1 MNTTTHTTTH
11 TPSDT
16 TASTTAYSTTREDL
30 LDTLR
35 HIVGSQHVLDSK
47 QASERATHFWDSQ
60 GLVAKA
66 LVRPASSNETAKV
79 LQVCHEA
86 GQTVV
91 THGGVTGLVDGNRSN
106 EHDIIVSLER
116 QSAIEHIDPT
126 GRTITVQAGAKLQVV
141 QEKAAESGLQF
152 GLDLGAR
159 GTCTI
164 GGNVSTNAGG
174 LSVLR
179 YGMTREQVLGLEV
192 VLADGTIISSMNAMM
207 KNNAGYDLKQ
217 LFIGSEGTLGIITR
231 VVLRLRAPTPY
242 VETALLAF
250 DNFASITATLQSL
263 DSAFNG
269 TLDAFEVLWQP
280 FYRLNTDPD
289 RSDTVTAPLSR
300 DYPLYAIVERRS
312 ADKLDG
318 IDSVFESALAR
329 LMEGGVLVDAVIAKS
344 AQEAA
349 SIWHIREHI
358 DIALEP
364 DPVFTYDVSLPIA
377 TMEDYVSQLTTELE
391 TMWPEVTL
399 YVYGHLADG
408 NLHILI
414 SPPETNSSTKA
425 AEDTDSAHT
434 SINEATNV
442 EKLHEFCNKLVY
454 TPLQSIGGSISA
466 EHGIGL
472 YKKDYLPLSR
482 NTAELTL
489 MKTLKRTL
497 DPKAILNRGKIFDLD
512 AHLGSE

>member
-1 MNTTTHTTTH
+1 M
-11 TPSDT
+11 
-16 TASTTAYSTTREDL
+16 
-30 LDTLR
+30 
-35 HIVGSQHVLDSK
+35 
-47 QASERATHFWDSQ
+47 
-60 GLVAKA
+60 
-66 LVRPASSNETAKV
+66 
-79 LQVCHEA
+79 CHEA

-231 VVLRLRAPTPY
+231 VVLRLRAPTPH

-312 ADKLDG
+312 ADKQGTEKQDSV
-318 IDSVFESALAR
+318 DSVFEPALAQ
-329 LMEGGVLVDAVIAKS
+329 LMEEGALVDAVIAKS

-377 TMEDYVSQLTTELE
+377 TMEDYVSRLTTELE

-414 SPPETNSSTKA
+414 SPPETDSSTKT

-434 SINEATNV
+434 SINKATYV
-442 EKLHEFCNKLVY
+442 EKLHKLCNKLVY

-472 YKKDYLPLSR
+472 YKKEYLPLSR

-512 AHLGSE
+512 PHLESE

>member
-1 MNTTTHTTTH
+1 M
-11 TPSDT
+11 
-16 TASTTAYSTTREDL
+16 
-30 LDTLR
+30 
-35 HIVGSQHVLDSK
+35 QHVLDSK
-47 QASERATHFWDSQ
+47 QVAERATHFWDSQ
-60 GLVAKA
+60 SLVAKA
-66 LVRPASSNETAKV
+66 LVRPASTDETAKV
-79 LQVCHEA
+79 LKACHEA

-91 THGGVTGLVDGNRSN
+91 THGGVTGLVDGNRSDG
-106 EHDIIVSLER
+106 HDIIVSLER
-116 QSAIEHIDPT
+116 QCAIEQIDPT
-126 GRTITVQAGAKLQVV
+126 GKTMTVQAGAKLQMV
-141 QEKAAESGLQF
+141 QEKAAESGMQF

-179 YGMTREQVLGLEV
+179 YGMAREQVLGLEV
-192 VLADGTIISSMNAMM
+192 VLADGTIISSMNSMM
-207 KNNAGYDLKQ
+207 KNNAGYDLKHM
-217 LFIGSEGTLGIITR
+217 FIGSEGTLGIITR
-231 VVLRLRAPTPY
+231 VVLRLRAPTPRI
-242 VETALLAF
+242 ETALLAF
-250 DNFASITATLQSL
+250 DNFASITASLQTL

-280 FYRLNTDPD
+280 FYRLNTDPG
-289 RSDTVTAPLSR
+289 RSDTITAPLPR
-300 DYPLYAIVERRS
+300 NYPLYAIVERRS
-312 ADKLDG
+312 ADAQHV
-318 IDSVFESALAR
+318 DSVFEPALVQ
-329 LMEGGVLVDAVIAKS
+329 LLEDGTLVDAVIAKS

-349 SIWHIREHI
+349 SIWKIREHI

-377 TMEDYVSQLTTELE
+377 TMEDYVSRLTTDLE
-391 TMWPEVTL
+391 TMWPQVTL

-414 SPPETNSSTKA
+414 SPPETITLAYSAK
-425 AEDTDSAHT
+425 DSDSPHT
-434 SINEATNV
+434 SAPEADRV
-442 EKLHEFCNKLVY
+442 EKLHECCNELVY

-482 NTAELTL
+482 NASELAL

-497 DPKAILNRGKIFDLD
+497 DPKAILNRGKIFDLES
-512 AHLGSE
+512 HPEPQ

>member
-1 MNTTTHTTTH
+1 MNTTADKTSEITSSTAACLTTQ
-11 TPSDT
+11 
-16 TASTTAYSTTREDL
+16 ENL
-30 LDTLR
+30 LETLQD
-35 HIVGSQHVLDSK
+35 IVGIQHVLDSK
-47 QASERATHFWDSQ
+47 QVSERATHFWDSQ

-66 LVRPASSNETAKV
+66 LVRPASTEETAKV
-79 LQVCHEA
+79 LKACHEA
-86 GQTVV
+86 GQSVV
-91 THGGVTGLVDGNRSN
+91 THGGVTGLVDGNRSDAG
-106 EHDIIVSLER
+106 DIIVSLER
-116 QSAIEHIDPT
+116 QCAIEQVDPT
-126 GRTITVQAGAKLQVV
+126 GRTITVQAGVKLQLV
-141 QEKAAESGLQF
+141 QEKAVDSGLQL

-179 YGMTREQVLGLEV
+179 YGMAREQVLGLEV
-192 VLADGTIISSMNAMM
+192 VLADGTIISSMNTMM
-207 KNNAGYDLKQ
+207 KNNAGYDLKHM
-217 LFIGSEGTLGIITR
+217 FIGSEGTLGIITR
-231 VVLRLRAPTPY
+231 VVLRLRAPTPR

-250 DNFASITATLQSL
+250 ENFASVTATLQSL

-280 FYRLNTDPD
+280 FYRLNTDPG
-289 RSDTVTAPLSR
+289 RSDTVAAPLPRS
-300 DYPLYAIVERRS
+300 YPLYAIVERRS
-312 ADKLDG
+312 ADAQHV
-318 IDSVFESALAR
+318 DSVFEPALAR
-329 LMEGGVLVDAVIAKS
+329 LMENGALVDAVIAKS
-344 AQEAA
+344 AKEAA

-377 TMEDYVSQLTTELE
+377 TMEDYVSQLANDLE
-391 TMWPEVTL
+391 TLWPQVTL

-414 SPPETNSSTKA
+414 TPPQANTLANVA
-425 AEDTDSAHT
+425 DDTDLPH
-434 SINEATNV
+434 EADCVT
-442 EKLHEFCNKLVY
+442 KQHERCNQLVY

-482 NTAELTL
+482 NAAELAL

-497 DPKAILNRGKIFDLD
+497 DPKSILNRGKIFDLD
-512 AHLGSE
+512 PDLEPHL